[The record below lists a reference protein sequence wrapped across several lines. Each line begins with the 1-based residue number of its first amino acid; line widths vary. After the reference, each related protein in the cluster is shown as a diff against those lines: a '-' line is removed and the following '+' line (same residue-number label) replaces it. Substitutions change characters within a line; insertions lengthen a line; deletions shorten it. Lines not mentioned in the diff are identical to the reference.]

1 MGVKVHLKENLREI
15 YRNMDLVELILK
27 CQQDDRLALEELIK
41 RHEKIIYNTL
51 YHLDPNRVDIADIAQ
66 EVLFRMTRAIKSLKK
81 PVTFKFW
88 LNQIIT
94 NLFYDELRRKTR
106 RLATISM
113 DTPFIEEGEEKAGA
127 SRDIADTGKMPEEK
141 TLSRELDKVIKES
154 ISDLPEQF
162 RTVIVLRELQGLS
175 YDEIAEI
182 TKTNIGTVKS
192 RLARARAK
200 LQDQIKPYLEHDLNK
215 DKNKDKKD

>member
-1 MGVKVHLKENLREI
+1 LKENLREI
-15 YRNMDLVELILK
+15 YKNMDLTELIIK
-27 CQQDDRLALEELIK
+27 CQQDDKLALEELIK

-51 YHLDPNRVDIADIAQ
+51 YHLDPNRIDIADIAQ
-66 EVLFRMTRAIKSLKK
+66 EALFRMTRAIKTLKK

-113 DTPFIEEGEEKAGA
+113 DTPYMDGGEDEASP
-127 SRDIADTGKMPEEK
+127 SRDIADTGKMPEES
-141 TLSRELDKVIKES
+141 TLSKELDEVIKES
-154 ISDLPEQF
+154 IDDLPEQF
-162 RTVIVLRELQGLS
+162 RTVIILRELQGLS
-175 YDEIAEI
+175 YEEIAEL

-200 LQDQIKPYLEHDLNK
+200 LQEQIKPYLEHERGGE
-215 DKNKDKKD
+215 

>member
-1 MGVKVHLKENLREI
+1 MKENLRET
-15 YRNMDLVELILK
+15 YKNMELVELIIK
-27 CQQDDRLALEELIK
+27 CQQDDKLALEELIR
-41 RHEKIIYNTL
+41 RHERIVYNTL
-51 YHLDPNRVDIADIAQ
+51 YHLDPGRTDIADISQ
-66 EVLFRMTRAIKSLKK
+66 EVLFRMVRAIKTLKK

-113 DTPFIEEGEEKAGA
+113 DTPYSEGAENEASP
-127 SRDIADTGKMPEEK
+127 SRDVADTGKMPEES
-141 TLSRELDKVIKES
+141 TLHKELDEVIRES
-154 ISDLPEQF
+154 IDNLPEQF
-162 RTVIVLRELQGLS
+162 RAVIVLRELQGLS
-175 YDEIAEI
+175 YEEIAEL

-200 LQDQIKPYLEHDLNK
+200 LQEQIKPYLEHERGDE
-215 DKNKDKKD
+215 

>member
-1 MGVKVHLKENLREI
+1 MKENLREI
-15 YRNMDLVELILK
+15 YKNMDLTELIIK
-27 CQQDDRLALEELIK
+27 CQQDDKLALEELIK

-51 YHLDPNRVDIADIAQ
+51 YHLDPNRIDIADIAQ
-66 EVLFRMTRAIKSLKK
+66 EALFRMTRAIKTLKK

-113 DTPFIEEGEEKAGA
+113 DTPYMDGGEDEASP
-127 SRDIADTGKMPEEK
+127 SRDIADTGKMPEES
-141 TLSRELDKVIKES
+141 TLSKELDEVIKES
-154 ISDLPEQF
+154 IDDLPEQF
-162 RTVIVLRELQGLS
+162 RTVIILRELQGLS
-175 YDEIAEI
+175 YEEIAEL

-200 LQDQIKPYLEHDLNK
+200 LQEQIKPYLEHERGCE
-215 DKNKDKKD
+215 

>member
-1 MGVKVHLKENLREI
+1 MKENLREI
-15 YRNMDLVELILK
+15 YRNMNLTELIIK
-27 CQQDDRLALEELIK
+27 CQQDDKLAIEELIK

-66 EVLFRMTRAIKSLKK
+66 EVLFRMTRAIKTLKK

-113 DTPFIEEGEEKAGA
+113 DTPYMDGGEEESGP

-141 TLSRELDKVIKES
+141 TLNKELDDVIKDS
-154 ISDLPEQF
+154 INELPEQF
-162 RTVIVLRELQGLS
+162 RVVIVLRELQGLS
-175 YDEIAEI
+175 YEEIAEI

-215 DKNKDKKD
+215 DENTNRND

>member
-1 MGVKVHLKENLREI
+1 MKENLRDI
-15 YRNMDLVELILK
+15 YRNMDLTELIIK
-27 CQQDDRLALEELIK
+27 CQHDDKLALEELIR

-51 YHLDPNRVDIADIAQ
+51 YHLDPNRADIADIAQ
-66 EVLFRMTRAIKSLKK
+66 EVLFRMIKAIKTLKK

-113 DTPFIEEGEEKAGA
+113 DAPYIDTGEEETSA

-141 TLSRELDKVIKES
+141 TLSKELDEVIKES
-154 ISDLPEQF
+154 INGLPEQF
-162 RTVIVLRELQGLS
+162 RIVIVLRELQGLS

-200 LQDQIKPYLEHDLNK
+200 LQDQIKPYLEHERGY
-215 DKNKDKKD
+215 

>member
-1 MGVKVHLKENLREI
+1 LKENLREI
-15 YRNMDLVELILK
+15 YKNMDLTELILK
-27 CQQDDRLALEELIK
+27 CQQDDKLALEELIK
-41 RHEKIIYNTL
+41 RHEKLIYNTL
-51 YHLDPNRVDIADIAQ
+51 YHLDPNRTDIADIAQ
-66 EVLFRMTRAIKSLKK
+66 EVLFRIIRSIKTLRK

-113 DTPFIEEGEEKAGA
+113 DTPYIYASEEEASP

-141 TLSRELDKVIKES
+141 TLNKELDEVIQES
-154 ISDLPEQF
+154 INDLPEQF
-162 RTVIVLRELQGLS
+162 RIVIVLRELQGLS
-175 YDEIAEI
+175 YDEIAEL

-200 LQDQIKPYLEHDLNK
+200 LQDQIKPYLEHERGGE
-215 DKNKDKKD
+215 

>member
-1 MGVKVHLKENLREI
+1 MKESFREI
-15 YRNMDLVELILK
+15 YKNMELVELIIK

-41 RHEKIIYNTL
+41 RHEKIVYNTL

-66 EVLFRMTRAIKSLKK
+66 EVLFRMARAIKSLKK

-106 RLATISM
+106 RLSTISM
-113 DTPFIEEGEEKAGA
+113 DTPYKDDSEEAMSA
-127 SRDIADTGKMPEEK
+127 SRDIADTDKIPEEK
-141 TLSRELDKVIKES
+141 TLNKELDNVIKQS
-154 ISDLPEQF
+154 INDLPEQF
-162 RTVIVLRELQGLS
+162 RIVIVLRELQGLN
-175 YDEIAEI
+175 YEEIAVI
-182 TKTNIGTVKS
+182 TNTNIGTVKS

-200 LQDQIKPYLEHDLNK
+200 LQDKIKPYLEHERGS
-215 DKNKDKKD
+215 